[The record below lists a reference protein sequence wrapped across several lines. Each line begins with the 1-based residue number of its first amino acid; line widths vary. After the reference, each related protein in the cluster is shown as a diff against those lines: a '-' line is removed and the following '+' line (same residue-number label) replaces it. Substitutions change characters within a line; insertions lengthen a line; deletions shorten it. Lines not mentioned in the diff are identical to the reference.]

1 MYSIHNCRYT
11 QMYRY
16 TIVDI
21 HKCIDTQLYTHNC
34 RYTQMYRYTIVDIH
48 KCIATQL

>member
-1 MYSIHNCRYT
+1 MYTHNCRYT

-21 HKCIDTQLYTHNC
+21 HKCIDTQ
-34 RYTQMYRYTIVDIH
+34 QMYKYTIVDIH
-48 KCIATQL
+48 KCIDTQL